1 MRWWLSLNFWY
12 FEKDFDVSLMIRGW
26 RNYLSFWHFWLLF
39 LWKHP
44 HCVRCLSCGLGHAW
58 WILLWLFDV
67 LPSWVKKENFLSVGT
82 VVSSLFKGVWAE
94 LNGSLGTYFNLV
106 LLKKFAYTYT
116 MVGMK
121 DGISFWLCR
130 IDC

>member
-1 MRWWLSLNFWY
+1 M
-12 FEKDFDVSLMIRGW
+12 
-26 RNYLSFWHFWLLF
+26 
-39 LWKHP
+39 
-44 HCVRCLSCGLGHAW
+44 
-58 WILLWLFDV
+58 FDV

-106 LLKKFAYTYT
+106 LLKKFAYAYT

-121 DGISFWLCR
+121 DGISFWLCK
-130 IDC
+130 IDF